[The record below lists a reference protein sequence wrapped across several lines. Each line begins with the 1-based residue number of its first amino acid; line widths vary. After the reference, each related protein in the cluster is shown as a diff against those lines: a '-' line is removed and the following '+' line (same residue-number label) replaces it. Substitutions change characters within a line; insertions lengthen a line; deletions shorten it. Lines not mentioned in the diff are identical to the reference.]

1 MSEEI
6 KINNVNGI
14 DIVQYQPKGVC
25 CKMMQM
31 RIKDDI
37 YNELVLLQKAYTET
51 YKKFISLGD
60 VVGLI
65 MNVQSIIPELRN
77 KYSK

>member
-1 MSEEI
+1 M
-6 KINNVNGI
+6 KI
-14 DIVQYQPKGVC
+14 
-25 CKMMQM
+25 M

-51 YKKFISLGD
+51 YSKFISLGG
-60 VVGLI
+60 VVGIIL
-65 MNVQSIIPELRN
+65 NVPSIIPELRN

>member
-1 MSEEI
+1 M
-6 KINNVNGI
+6 KI
-14 DIVQYQPKGVC
+14 
-25 CKMMQM
+25 M

-60 VVGLI
+60 VVGII
-65 MNVQSIIPELRN
+65 MNVPSMIPELRN

>member
-1 MSEEI
+1 M
-6 KINNVNGI
+6 KI
-14 DIVQYQPKGVC
+14 
-25 CKMMQM
+25 M
-31 RIKDDI
+31 RIKDNI

-60 VVGLI
+60 IVGLI